1 MTFTRAD
8 NIVIKV
14 LRQEKGY
21 GAKKFIREFPSKNIL
36 EQRVYRTRI
45 RDINH
50 LKARLTV
57 EWHNFDHKII
67 DWAIKQWRPRLRA
80 CIQEQGGHFEHQL

>member
-21 GAKKFIREFPSKNIL
+21 GAKKFIREFPNKNIL
-36 EQRVYRTRI
+36 EQRVYRTCI

-50 LKARLTV
+50 LITCLTE
-57 EWHNFDHKII
+57 EWQNFDPKII
-67 DWAIKQWRPRLRA
+67 DWAIKQWRPRLRT
-80 CIQEQGGHFEHQL
+80 CVREQGGHFEHQL